1 MASTPLVQ
9 PMRTV
14 TAVRYVTP
22 LREGGSLPA
31 IVEADDGQLY
41 VVKFRGAGQGT
52 KALIAELIAG
62 EVARALALPV
72 PEPVLIQLDTAL
84 ARTEGDE
91 EVGDLLQ
98 ASVGV
103 NFGLGYLPGSVT
115 FTRGADQVPSGALA
129 SAIVWLD
136 AYLMNVDRTVKNPNL
151 LCWQQRL
158 WLIDH
163 GAALYWHHGWE
174 AGGTNADRSG
184 DPFKLIR
191 NHVLLPWA
199 DALAQVG
206 RELAARLSD
215 ERIDAAVA
223 QLPADWFTDGPEREV
238 YRLFLRRRRDD
249 PSPFV
254 QEAIDA
260 RAHVV

>member
-1 MASTPLVQ
+1 
-9 PMRTV
+9 V
-14 TAVRYVTP
+14 TAIRYVTP

-31 IVEADDGQLY
+31 IIEADDGQLY

-52 KALIAELIAG
+52 KALIAELLAG

-72 PEPVLIQLDTAL
+72 PEPVLIQVDGAL

-98 ASVGV
+98 ASVGL
-103 NFGLGYLPGSVT
+103 NYGLGYLPGSVT
-115 FTRGADQVPSGALA
+115 FTRGADQVPSGGLA

-136 AYLMNVDRTVKNPNL
+136 AYLMNVDRTVKNPNM
-151 LCWQQRL
+151 LCWQRGL

-174 AGGTNADRSG
+174 AGEDRSG
-184 DPFKLIR
+184 DAFKLVR

-199 DALAQVG
+199 DALAEVASA
-206 RELAARLSD
+206 LAARLHD
-215 ERIDAAVA
+215 GAIEAAVG
-223 QLPADWFTDGPEREV
+223 QLPPDWFSEGPDREV
-238 YRLFLRRRRDD
+238 YRAFLRRRRDA
-249 PSPFV
+249 PQSFV

-260 RAHVV
+260 RAQLV